1 MPRLKMMLPETRLDR
16 EDTAYGDRGSVFGRR
31 GTAIVVRNKFNPIP
45 DLPYGEIRPIRAG
58 IPDTFFSIPARLRF
72 RGRTVK
78 GFLTV
83 QGNSKGHAYLF
94 TPEIDAK

>member
-1 MPRLKMMLPETRLDR
+1 MPRLKALLPETTLDR
-16 EDTAYGDRGSVFGRR
+16 EEFAYGARGSVFGRR

-45 DLPYGEIRPIRAG
+45 GLPYGEIRSIRAG
-58 IPDTFFSIPARLRF
+58 VPDTYFSIPARLRF
-72 RGRTVK
+72 RGRTVR